1 MCWFAIH
8 ISSMQTCNP
17 TRCQLEV
24 IAASC
29 YAQTGL
35 SSTTVDVDLHS
46 KQALRGDSAGVRTLI
61 LEGNLMI
68 SDMISAWI
76 EYLVWKWSWHLEW
89 NRGGL
94 CDVGRDYDFGRS
106 IILVAWD
113 LWRQAKNTPSMLT
126 AMHGLAFLD
135 ARRIP
140 WPCLAVPS
148 TKLAL
153 ALYGVHVDMRCL
165 KMAAVKYVCFFS
177 PGGDT
182 APVKTNSLEK
192 PLSMCVC
199 VCVWAFKVVG
209 KWTCRWRLLFG
220 WMDHK
225 KHASL
230 AYPDESQWNGMW
242 RLQKWKHKKQ
252 WWKVKYTH
260 QRTND

>member
-1 MCWFAIH
+1 MICLVT
-8 ISSMQTCNP
+8 SSAGKALIVDVLFCNP

-46 KQALRGDSAGVRTLI
+46 KQALRGDSAGVRTPI
-61 LEGNLMI
+61 LEGNLMTWQ
-68 SDMISAWI
+68 M
-76 EYLVWKWSWHLEW
+76 ELTGQVLVIWEIWE
-89 NRGGL
+89 
-94 CDVGRDYDFGRS
+94 DEDFGRS

-113 LWRQAKNTPSMLT
+113 LCRQAKNTPSMLT

-165 KMAAVKYVCFFS
+165 KMAAVKYVC
-177 PGGDT
+177 
-182 APVKTNSLEK
+182 
-192 PLSMCVC
+192 C
-199 VCVWAFKVVG
+199 
-209 KWTCRWRLLFG
+209 LFLRG
-220 WMDHK
+220 RQS
-225 KHASL
+225 AC
-230 AYPDESQWNGMW
+230 QN
-242 RLQKWKHKKQ
+242 Q
-252 WWKVKYTH
+252 
-260 QRTND
+260 